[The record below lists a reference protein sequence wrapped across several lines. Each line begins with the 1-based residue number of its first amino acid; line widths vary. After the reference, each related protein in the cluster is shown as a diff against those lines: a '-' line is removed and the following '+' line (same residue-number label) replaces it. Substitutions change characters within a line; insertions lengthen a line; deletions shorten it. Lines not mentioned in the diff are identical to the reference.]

1 MEIKRES
8 LSDAELDELEELLS
22 QIGGRAAMNVEE
34 LDGFQCALICGPELV
49 GTAEY
54 LPEILGVKLED
65 AKVSPKEETLRRL
78 LQLLA
83 QNWNSIVGELQSE
96 RSHCPLLLLDEK
108 GMVRGNDWA
117 NSFMRGMEMRRE
129 AWAEAMQDDQEC
141 APLIPILALAY
152 ENDPDP
158 TLRPYKKPVGNK
170 LREKLIAGVAAGLQ
184 AVFERRLWLEQ
195 PAKDRGR
202 DKSSRQKAAGI
213 GRNDPCYCGSG
224 KKYKKCCGALR
235 PN

>member
-1 MEIKRES
+1 VR
-8 LSDAELDELEELLS
+8 L
-22 QIGGRAAMNVEE
+22 
-34 LDGFQCALICGPELV
+34 
-49 GTAEY
+49 
-54 LPEILGVKLED
+54 
-65 AKVSPKEETLRRL
+65 KEETLRRL

-129 AWAEAMQDDQEC
+129 AWTEAMQDDQEC
-141 APLIPILALAY
+141 APLIPILPMAY

-158 TLRPYKKPVGNK
+158 APRPYKKPVGNK

-184 AVFERRLWLEQ
+184 SVFERRLWLGAETKLRCI
-195 PAKDRGR
+195 PAKTKGVSEAGCTRRASRAGLIWSHAQVARWLSRPGGRGR
-202 DKSSRQKAAGI
+202 VQSH
-213 GRNDPCYCGSG
+213 
-224 KKYKKCCGALR
+224 
-235 PN
+235 